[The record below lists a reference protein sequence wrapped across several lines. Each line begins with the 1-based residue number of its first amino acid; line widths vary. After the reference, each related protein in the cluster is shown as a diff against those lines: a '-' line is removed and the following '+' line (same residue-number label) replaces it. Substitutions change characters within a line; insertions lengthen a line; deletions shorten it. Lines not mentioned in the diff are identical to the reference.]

1 MRDDQGPMTIE
12 WPVGLLRRALLE
24 VGGRLGAGEHVFE
37 LTPSEARSVFGTGT
51 PRPDE
56 LARRASRRLQL
67 ATSDPPPT
75 LGQPEADPPLSALP
89 SPLATTVAMVQ
100 VSLKYTGMTGPVDQ
114 DVLSGAGIGV
124 SSYTGRAVVAD
135 SADDA
140 MERLEPGDVLVVRAT
155 SPAFN
160 LVLSIAG
167 ALVTVDGGAMSHA
180 AVLSRELG
188 LPAVIGA
195 SGALSIVDGSRIEV
209 DPGAGSVRVVE
220 S

>member
-1 MRDDQGPMTIE
+1 MN
-12 WPVGLLRRALLE
+12 
-24 VGGRLGAGEHVFE
+24 
-37 LTPSEARSVFGTGT
+37 
-51 PRPDE
+51 
-56 LARRASRRLQL
+56 
-67 ATSDPPPT
+67 PPPT

-89 SPLATTVAMVQ
+89 GPLATTVAMVQ
-100 VSLKYTGMTGPVDQ
+100 VSLEYTGMAGPAGQ
-114 DVLSGAGIGV
+114 DPLTGAGIGA
-124 SSYTGRAVVAD
+124 SSYMGRAVVAD
-135 SADDA
+135 SADEA

-195 SGALSIVDGSRIEV
+195 SGALSIVDGSQIEV
-209 DPGAGSVRVVE
+209 DPVAGTVRAIG